1 MVNLQTPPKAQKN
14 DGKSFVFEKYIFSLM
29 DSIQTSFHTGE
40 HFRRYFQITRKKF
53 GFYFT
58 KYQNS
63 CIMKKIACKLCL
75 YAHPENRSGNGS
87 QPAAVFTAG
96 NSAAC
101 LHANDTCR
109 TKSWNGDDLRQA
121 AAGMSLMCR
130 RIWVIPVPFPM
141 SSQQWTIGWHRKKER
156 RNWINLSFTVGIG
169 SPAK

>member
-1 MVNLQTPPKAQKN
+1 MVNLQTPPKTQKN

-29 DSIQTSFHTGE
+29 DSIQTSFSHGRT
-40 HFRRYFQITRKKF
+40 FPSILPNNAKKVWF
-53 GFYFT
+53 
-58 KYQNS
+58 
-63 CIMKKIACKLCL
+63 LL
-75 YAHPENRSGNGS
+75 YKVSEFVYNEEDSMQTMFVCSPENRSGNGS

>member
-1 MVNLQTPPKAQKN
+1 MVNLQTPPKTQKN

-75 YAHPENRSGNGS
+75 YAH
-87 QPAAVFTAG
+87 
-96 NSAAC
+96 
-101 LHANDTCR
+101 
-109 TKSWNGDDLRQA
+109 
-121 AAGMSLMCR
+121 R
-130 RIWVIPVPFPM
+130 RIAPEMEVNRQQFSLPETVRHACMPM
-141 SSQQWTIGWHRKKER
+141 TRAARNRGTGTTCDKLLRERSEERFSRNAETDLSAVSRMPSS
-156 RNWINLSFTVGIG
+156 
-169 SPAK
+169 A